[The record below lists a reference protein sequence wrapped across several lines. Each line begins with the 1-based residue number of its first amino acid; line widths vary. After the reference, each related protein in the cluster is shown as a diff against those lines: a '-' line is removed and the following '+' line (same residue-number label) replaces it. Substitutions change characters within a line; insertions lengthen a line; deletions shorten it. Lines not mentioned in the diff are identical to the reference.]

1 MNCSELLQNLNAYL
15 DDELSSSDKLA
26 AKSHLSACRSC
37 SVVVN
42 TCHSTIQVYRHQY
55 HQIPSFLHRK
65 VMDNVSRRTRPQ
77 AR

>member
-15 DDELSSSDKLA
+15 DDELSPSLKGA
-26 AKSHLSACRSC
+26 AQTHLSACRSC

-55 HQIPSFLHRK
+55 HQLPAFLHRK
-65 VMDNVSRRTRPQ
+65 VMDNVNRRTRPLV
-77 AR
+77 R